1 VSTAEQRERGFKVPD
16 GYFEE
21 VQDRILHRLPNS
33 QERGFKVPEGYF
45 ENFEVRTDGLS
56 QKNRVL
62 PIRKN
67 TRARIVWMAAAASLL
82 LFFGLKYINLGPTE
96 PDWNSLEQTELT
108 LWIDNE
114 LTDMTSYEIAEVY
127 HDIELEVPVPD
138 NTQLDE
144 YLSEIELEQ
153 ILIEN

>member
-1 VSTAEQRERGFKVPD
+1 MSAAEQRERGFKVPD

-21 VQDRILHRLPNS
+21 VQDRILNRLPND

-45 ENFEVRTDGLS
+45 ENFEVSTDRLS
-56 QKNRVL
+56 KKNRVL

-96 PDWNSLEQTELT
+96 PDWNSLEQAELG

-114 LTDMTSYEIAEVY
+114 LTDMTSYDIAEVY

-138 NTQLDE
+138 NAQLDE